1 MCLFPQLWF
10 PQGICPVVRLLSHM
24 VVLFLLIEGLFILSS
39 VTVVSVYIPTN
50 SVRGFPFLQTLFS
63 IYVRRFFDNGH
74 SDWYALSPLSFNIVL
89 EVLAMANR
97 EEKEIREIQT
107 GKEVKLS
114 LFVDDTILSIKNP

>member
-1 MCLFPQLWF
+1 
-10 PQGICPVVRLLSHM
+10 M